1 MKVAVT
7 FDLSEDE
14 LIALNLIQFGRIEKP
29 LRRDAREAITEMVNV
44 QLEAAVPIIREQRD
58 KINDLREAS
67 AEHTD
72 SLLPDAP
79 KQTTRQDAQ

>member
-29 LRRDAREAITEMVNV
+29 LRKDAREAITEMVNV

-58 KINDLREAS
+58 KIANEIRSRLGVGTSHE
-67 AEHTD
+67 
-72 SLLPDAP
+72 
-79 KQTTRQDAQ
+79 